1 MTDSSYSSSAA
12 IDANLPVHA
21 HSVAV
26 FRACRHDAGI
36 GYSAAVEATG
46 RAAVAALLVGL
57 TRDGLVAARCR
68 RDDFAVLDIID
79 SQGTPIADRGI
90 RTSGAFA
97 RIRDALRLRV
107 TCSDCDECEPYGRMA
122 VR

>member
-1 MTDSSYSSSAA
+1 MFEYSSPSVA
-12 IDANLPVHA
+12 INDGLPLNA
-21 HSVAV
+21 HTVAV

-36 GYSAAVEATG
+36 GYSAAIEAKG
-46 RAAVAALLVGL
+46 KDAVGALLAGL
-57 TRDGLVAARCR
+57 ARDGLVEIDCLS
-68 RDDFAVLDIID
+68 DDFAVLDIVD

-90 RTSGAFA
+90 RTSAAFE

-107 TCSDCDECEPYGRMA
+107 TCSDCDECDPYRRVV